1 MTKSDR
7 RAAKLAATLAA
18 VLPVESINADSN
30 NSAAACPPSAPDAPL
45 IPAVD
50 AAPPAPDAPL
60 IPVDAAP
67 PARPLSFACLRGSA
81 VGRVTFDGH
90 PLNLTPTRGNPR
102 HSALVSFDHAP
113 CFADGHPVEMN
124 AATRR
129 ALLAFAVDLASNYAT
144 TYRDA
149 INATA
154 ADFYGTSHATTNA
167 NLDTTTATCAAF
179 GAARIVALVSGSY
192 HRAYAGSIFGRATR
206 PDGGGIALAASVAER
221 AAKIL
226 AALNA

>member
-1 MTKSDR
+1 MSKNSKR
-7 RAAKLAATLAA
+7 LAATLAA
-18 VLPVESINADSN
+18 ALPVPAINADSN
-30 NSAAACPPSAPDAPL
+30 NSTAALPPSAPPDSAAVDSAAPSAPL
-45 IPAVD
+45 DV
-50 AAPPAPDAPL
+50 AAPSP
-60 IPVDAAP
+60 
-67 PARPLSFACLRGSA
+67 RPLSFASLRGSA

-113 CFADGHPVEMN
+113 CFADGHTVEMN

-179 GAARIVALVSGSY
+179 GAARIIALVSGTY

-206 PDGGGIALAASVAER
+206 PDGGGISLAESVAER
-221 AAKIL
+221 ATKIL
-226 AALNA
+226 ATLNA